1 MYLTCMKHWALL
13 GRSHFV
19 IRCTRNSNLSCGTA
33 GRHTIK
39 PLLLC
44 LETLT
49 FCSMIILNCT
59 VWVWPWLLTLKQ
71 PVSILTRVIDM
82 GITCTSVRLSDR
94 ASRSVIVSKRLRYII
109 KPSGR
114 AIILVF
120 VPRASVVPHN
130 RRAAQRQKYLCE
142 NSLHRLT
149 QTNVDARSMPIA
161 NLRAELEV
169 LTVTHVYC
177 WQSLNVLRLVDYLF
191 LRYDGVDLFKYLHN
205 ISPRTIA
212 LHRTFPLY
220 CRCYVSTEWTIV
232 SNLASYIQEHLASN
246 INNKSLVVNVGL

>member
-19 IRCTRNSNLSCGTA
+19 ISCTRNSNLSCGTA

-59 VWVWPWLLTLKQ
+59 VWVWLLTLKQ

-82 GITCTSVRLSDR
+82 GIMSVCLSDH

-130 RRAAQRQKYLCE
+130 RRAAQRQKFLCK
-142 NSLHRLT
+142 NSLHHLT
-149 QTNVDARSMPIA
+149 QTDVDARSMPIG
-161 NLRAELEV
+161 NLLAQL
-169 LTVTHVYC
+169 
-177 WQSLNVLRLVDYLF
+177 SRLARPSQLKK
-191 LRYDGVDLFKYLHN
+191 L
-205 ISPRTIA
+205 PR
-212 LHRTFPLY
+212 LGSY
-220 CRCYVSTEWTIV
+220 
-232 SNLASYIQEHLASN
+232 NLGLGSQE
-246 INNKSLVVNVGL
+246 G